1 MMADPAT
8 PIRRR
13 GRLVRHESDDKGIA
27 VDSTAVGGLP
37 EKQGLCPATDESL
50 AWLRQ
55 HSNLIGE
62 AENQIIARWSDPTLF
77 DEGMPLCDEVMEVM
91 KTVLSSSSDAAAAQ
105 SKSVLL
111 LGEAGSGKTQAV
123 EWCLNKLQGEH
134 ASLVVL
140 RARGDAYS
148 TNVECLRHLAAQVA
162 GQLASVP
169 TQTGSFEDS
178 MEWFRR
184 VLRESF
190 KRDSAVVM
198 VLDKFEHFCGLARQ
212 TLLYNLFNLAQD
224 LNMRLCIV
232 GISDKFNVTGSLE
245 KRIMSRFS
253 MQHLYAFLPEEMD
266 HLLQI
271 LGRKLH
277 LPETS
282 SLGAAFAQQ
291 LNAHVAAAL
300 KLRSQH
306 WGEFLELG
314 RKPSWFLWQCLPLA
328 SLLQPPAG
336 AAALRSGK
344 RAGASAAGLDALGKK
359 PRGCLAKPCTGMQ
372 DVRELLVSGLAEC
385 EHLVLLG
392 FFKQHERSSRQVR
405 TLSIVLYELLNLVDT
420 CGGVLAYHT
429 EDSLCAAFDRLLSQ
443 QLLRFCAAGPSG
455 VCNAPAAAETPR
467 RYLPVDSMVDK
478 IYAELVADLE
488 RTEPTRNNPLR
499 SLPQQVQ
506 QWAVTRSVS

>member
-1 MMADPAT
+1 MPANPAT
-8 PIRRR
+8 PCRRQQ
-13 GRLVRHESDDKGIA
+13 LARHESDEKGTAPDRIA
-27 VDSTAVGGLP
+27 AGGLP
-37 EKQGLCPATDESL
+37 EKQGVRPATDDRL
-50 AWLRQ
+50 AWLQQ
-55 HSNLIGE
+55 HSDVIAE

-77 DEGMPLCDEVMEVM
+77 DEGMPLCDEVLRVM
-91 KTVLSSSSDAAAAQ
+91 KTVLTSSSGGAAAE

-134 ASLVVL
+134 SSLVVL

-162 GQLASVP
+162 GQLVSVP

-190 KRDSAVVM
+190 KRDSAVIM

-224 LNMRLCIV
+224 LNVRLCIV

-253 MQHLYAFLPEEMD
+253 MQHLFAFLPEEMD

-300 KLRSQH
+300 KSRSQH

-314 RKPSWFLWQCLPLA
+314 RKPSWFLWQCLPVA
-328 SLLQPPAG
+328 SLLQLPAD

-344 RAGASAAGLDALGKK
+344 RAGAVAAGSEAPGKK
-359 PRGCLAKPCTGMQ
+359 LRGGLANPCTGMQ
-372 DVRELLVSGLAEC
+372 AVREMLVSGISEC
-385 EHLVLLG
+385 EHLVLLA
-392 FFKQHERSSRQVR
+392 FFKQHERSSRRVR

-429 EDSLCAAFDRLLSQ
+429 EDSLCAAFDRLLQS
-443 QLLRFCAAGPSG
+443 QLLRFCAAAPSG
-455 VCNAPAAAETPR
+455 VCNAPAASDTPR
-467 RYLPVDSMVDK
+467 RYLPCDSMVDK
-478 IYAELVADLE
+478 IYADLVADLE
-488 RTEPTRNNPLR
+488 RTEPTRSNPLR

-506 QWAVTRSVS
+506 QWAVNRSAS